1 MNIRKDVLMKHW
13 MKYFL
18 FAWFGAALLLAGGCC
33 GGSSDPE
40 AACIREAET
49 NPVDY
54 SDRANWV
61 LLPDRT
67 PEKLEPVDI
76 FYIYP
81 TVYVSRTHPVM
92 HWDSPKMAAKTR
104 NIALQQTGPFSTLG
118 NVYAPFVRQGE
129 LHRALADLAERPGRN
144 ESMRFGFRDTE
155 EAFRYYLEHWNGG
168 RPFILVGHSQGAY
181 DLLELLKREF
191 REPALQKKLIAAYLI
206 GCPVTDADLAEAP
219 HLKTAEGPLDFGVI
233 VSWNTEAPEAAPSL
247 FTGRPG
253 TRCINPLNWRTDAV
267 EAPASANI
275 GAVFFDGE
283 NRVTGEIPGFCSAK
297 VEPVTG
303 ALVAVPQFP
312 GQYDSPILGAGIYHM
327 NDIYFFYRNIEVNA
341 RDRAANYF
349 NSNERAE

>member
-1 MNIRKDVLMKHW
+1 MRRSSGRASCTGLWRIWPSGPGPQRIDAVRIPR
-13 MKYFL
+13 Y
-18 FAWFGAALLLAGGCC
+18 GGGVPLL
-33 GGSSDPE
+33 
-40 AACIREAET
+40 
-49 NPVDY
+49 
-54 SDRANWV
+54 
-61 LLPDRT
+61 
-67 PEKLEPVDI
+67 
-76 FYIYP
+76 
-81 TVYVSRTHPVM
+81 SRTLERRAPVY
-92 HWDSPKMAAKTR
+92 S
-104 NIALQQTGPFSTLG
+104 
-118 NVYAPFVRQGE
+118 
-129 LHRALADLAERPGRN
+129 GR
-144 ESMRFGFRDTE
+144 
-155 EAFRYYLEHWNGG
+155 
-168 RPFILVGHSQGAY
+168 HSQGAY

-349 NSNERAE
+349 NSNERAEGWNGFKSDSATGPTKS

>member
-1 MNIRKDVLMKHW
+1 MKHW

-18 FAWFGAALLLAGGCC
+18 FAWFGAALLLLVGGCC
-33 GGSSDPE
+33 GGPSDPE

-129 LHRALADLAERPGRN
+129 LHRALADLAER
-144 ESMRFGFRDTE
+144 
-155 EAFRYYLEHWNGG
+155 A
-168 RPFILVGHSQGAY
+168 
-181 DLLELLKREF
+181 
-191 REPALQKKLIAAYLI
+191 
-206 GCPVTDADLAEAP
+206 
-219 HLKTAEGPLDFGVI
+219 
-233 VSWNTEAPEAAPSL
+233 
-247 FTGRPG
+247 
-253 TRCINPLNWRTDAV
+253 
-267 EAPASANI
+267 
-275 GAVFFDGE
+275 
-283 NRVTGEIPGFCSAK
+283 
-297 VEPVTG
+297 
-303 ALVAVPQFP
+303 
-312 GQYDSPILGAGIYHM
+312 
-327 NDIYFFYRNIEVNA
+327 
-341 RDRAANYF
+341 RAATNRCGSDSAIRRRRSAII
-349 NSNERAE
+349 SNTGTAGARLFWSGTARGPMTCWSS